1 MSQSNVTRKAAVGRR
16 TKAANKIIYDS
27 QKVDEEK
34 NVRQSQRQ
42 RKRKVHLGEEDVE
55 VSVPKKL
62 VLLKLK
68 NQLLLQVL
76 FDKVF
81 HETVNLYLDKC
92 FLLPAYYY

>member
-42 RKRKVHLGEEDVE
+42 RKGKVHLGEEDVE
-55 VSVPKKL
+55 VSVPKKTR
-62 VLLKLK
+62 VT
-68 NQLLLQVL
+68 
-76 FDKVF
+76 
-81 HETVNLYLDKC
+81 TVKK
-92 FLLPAYYY
+92 PATPTGIIR

>member
-55 VSVPKKL
+55 VSVPKKTR
-62 VLLKLK
+62 VT
-68 NQLLLQVL
+68 
-76 FDKVF
+76 KV
-81 HETVNLYLDKC
+81 KK
-92 FLLPAYYY
+92 PATATGIIR